1 MSLGSAS
8 ISEAPIASGGGGDP
22 FARIAGIPANTS
34 VGSVSI
40 SAGAGVPVTS
50 PGLLTSSLG
59 SVSFRGDV
67 AIGINGFGTV
77 ASLGIAKGSGNI
89 EFSVNNTNLGLT
101 ASQGDE
107 DVIISVSIVP
117 SSFNIS
123 GSVGNPVVPAAALP
137 TGSQAVLSVGD
148 SSIIGDANTS
158 VTGLE
163 ATIQSI
169 PNVTIEGNA
178 IVYPENVLDDL
189 LLQTDVITP
198 TIIGDANVEVSGFD
212 LGLTLSTATVW
223 GRIIP
228 DANVTWNELG
238 TI

>member
-1 MSLGSAS
+1 MSLGFSS
-8 ISEAPIASGGGGDP
+8 ISETPIAGGSGGDP
-22 FARIAGIPANTS
+22 FARISGIPANTS
-34 VGSVSI
+34 VGNPTI
-40 SAGAGVPVTS
+40 MAGAMAYPTS
-50 PGLLTSSLG
+50 PGLLTTSLG
-59 SVSFRGDV
+59 SVTFRGDV
-67 AIGINGFGTV
+67 SIAVGSFGAV

-89 EFSVNNTNLGLT
+89 EFSVNNTSLGLT